1 MPRRPRRFIEGWIYH
16 VYNRAASGEEV
27 FSDPNTAIGFLDL
40 LREIKERDGLTIF
53 AWTLMSNH
61 YHIVVRTS
69 AVPLS
74 RSMHSIQ
81 SRFGHR
87 FNRRFGRTGGVW
99 QSRYQAKLVD
109 KGDYLNRVILYVHL
123 NPIRAGAVDNL
134 ADEVFC
140 GHREIVR
147 KVRKPVIDV
156 DDALL
161 CFGTSSRSARR
172 AYGSSIRAGI
182 ETTLKGPVSE
192 PRDFRSLVWSDRKLE
207 AKPGQEYVDESGR
220 SSGRVRE
227 SLTAERFLTEVC
239 GLLKTD
245 TQRLA
250 GRNKD
255 RETAELRR
263 LVAALGVERWRQ
275 RCKDLAEVLGK
286 NPGVVSY
293 WVVEG
298 VRRRHDDA
306 AFAKRFDE
314 CDERLGNVS
323 RLEGDAAG
331 RS

>member
-1 MPRRPRRFIEGWIYH
+1 MPRQPRQFIEGGIYH

-27 FSDPNTAIGFLDL
+27 FSDPDTAIGFLDL
-40 LREIKERDGLTIF
+40 VREIKERDGLTIF
-53 AWTLMSNH
+53 AWTLRSNH
-61 YHIVVRTS
+61 YHFVVRTS

-81 SRFGHR
+81 SSFGHR

-123 NPIRAGAVDNL
+123 NPIRAGTVDNL

-147 KVRKPVIDV
+147 RVRKPVIDV

-182 ETTLKGPVSE
+182 ETTQKGPASE

-207 AKPGQEYVDESGR
+207 AKPGQEYVDELGR

-250 GRNKD
+250 GRTKD

-286 NPGVVSY
+286 NPDVVSY

-298 VRRRHDDA
+298 VRRRRDDP
-306 AFAKRFDE
+306 AFARRFDE
-314 CDERLGNVS
+314 YDERLKNVS
-323 RLEGDAAG
+323 RLEGEAAD